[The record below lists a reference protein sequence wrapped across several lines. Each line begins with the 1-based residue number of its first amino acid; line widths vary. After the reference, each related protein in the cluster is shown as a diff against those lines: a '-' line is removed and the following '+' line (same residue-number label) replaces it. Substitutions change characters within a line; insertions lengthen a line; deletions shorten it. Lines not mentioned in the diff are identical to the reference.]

1 VFKHPAGY
9 PMDEGEARIAV
20 NIAGDEVVSVGR
32 YVHIPEEW
40 ERDFRKRSSTTQ
52 VIQIVC
58 VVLLVLLYLAGAVFA
73 VIRWSRHRF
82 ASATFAIFFGLLTVF
97 GAVQI
102 LNGFRSGT
110 AQFVTAQP
118 FKLQVAIVLIGGLIA
133 TTAIASVSA
142 LLIGLA
148 HRLFPPQPSPTRL
161 RDGVVGFGI
170 GALLAGL
177 GAAGVRLAPS
187 PLPSWPGFSGAA
199 DSAPFLGAALGP
211 VSSWM
216 TGTALLVLVVAVIHT
231 VTNGWQRKQA
241 GTAALL
247 VLLGL
252 VVTGSEGVESIPMW
266 LLEGL
271 LTGLVLLAVWVLALR
286 HHPALVPLV
295 TAAGT
300 VLGALRAAVIGAY
313 PGATAGSLISIVLVL
328 GFSVWWFKR
337 LTADSGSQAEALE
350 R

>member
-1 VFKHPAGY
+1 
-9 PMDEGEARIAV
+9 MDEGEARIAV
-20 NIAGDEVVSVGR
+20 NIACDEVVSVGR
-32 YVHIPEEW
+32 YVHIPEDW
-40 ERDFRKRSSTTQ
+40 ERDYRKHSSTTQ
-52 VIQIVC
+52 VIQIAC

-73 VIRWSRHRF
+73 VIRWSRHHF

-110 AQFVTAQP
+110 ALFLTAQP

-148 HRLFPPQPSPTRL
+148 HRLFPPQPSPTRAV
-161 RDGVVGFGI
+161 DIAVGFGI

-177 GAAGVRLAPS
+177 GAAGARLAPAS
-187 PLPSWPGFSGAA
+187 LPAWPGFSGAT
-199 DSAPFLGAALGP
+199 DSVPFLGAAIGP
-211 VSSWM
+211 VSSWL
-216 TGTALLVLVVAVIHT
+216 TGTALLLLVVAVIHW
-231 VTNGWQRKQA
+231 VTNGWQRRKA
-241 GTAALL
+241 LTAVLV

-252 VVTGSEGVESIPMW
+252 VATGGEGVESIPMW

-295 TAAGT
+295 TAT
-300 VLGALRAAVIGAY
+300 GAVFGSLRAAVIGAY
-313 PGATAGSLISIVLVL
+313 PGATVGSMISIVLVL
-328 GFSVWWFKR
+328 GFSVWWFRR
-337 LTADSGSQAEALE
+337 LTADSVYQEDNV
-350 R
+350 

>member
-1 VFKHPAGY
+1 
-9 PMDEGEARIAV
+9 MDEGEARITV

-52 VIQIVC
+52 VIQIAC

-133 TTAIASVSA
+133 TTAIASASA

-148 HRLFPPQPSPTRL
+148 HRLFPPQPAPIRI
-161 RDGVVGFGI
+161 RDGVAGFGV

-177 GAAGVRLAPS
+177 GAAGARLAPS
-187 PLPSWPGFSGAA
+187 PLPSWPDFAGAA
-199 DSAPFLGAALGP
+199 DSVPFLGAAIGP
-211 VSSWM
+211 VSSWL
-216 TGTALLVLVVAVIHT
+216 TGTALLLLVVAVIHS
-231 VTNGWQRKQA
+231 VTNGWQQRKA
-241 GTAALL
+241 GTALLL

-252 VVTGSEGVESIPMW
+252 VVTGSEGVEGIPQW
-266 LLEGL
+266 LVEGL
-271 LTGLVLLAVWVLALR
+271 LTGLVLLGVWVLALR
-286 HHPALVPLV
+286 HHPVLVPLV

-300 VLGALRAAVIGAY
+300 VLGALRSALIGAY
-313 PGATAGSLISIVLVL
+313 PGATAGSLIGAVLVL
-328 GFSVWWFKR
+328 GASVWWFKR
-337 LTADSGSQAEALE
+337 LTVDSRYQEE
-350 R
+350 NV